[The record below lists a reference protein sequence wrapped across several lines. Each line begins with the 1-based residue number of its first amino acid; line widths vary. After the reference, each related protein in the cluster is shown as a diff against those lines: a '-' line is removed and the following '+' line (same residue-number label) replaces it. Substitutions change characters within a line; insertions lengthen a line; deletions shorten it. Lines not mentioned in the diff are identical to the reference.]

1 MSNVLSLSLPFV
13 LELFCLVFYLPAIC
27 MGALLSGGLL
37 SAICIGALLCGVLSA
52 ICIGA
57 LLSAICIGALL
68 SGVLSLSAICIGASA
83 GCLVFSLCHLYWSIC
98 WMLLND

>member
-1 MSNVLSLSLPFV
+1 
-13 LELFCLVFYLPAIC
+13 

-37 SAICIGALLCGVLSA
+37 SAICIGGLLCGVLSA

-68 SGVLSLSAICIGASA
+68 SGVLSL
-83 GCLVFSLCHLYWSIC
+83 CHLYWSIC
-98 WMLLND
+98 WMPGVLSLPFVLEHLLDAVK